1 MLKRLPLAKDILPV
15 YAVTAFLIQAWT
27 ISVFIRQLDS
37 FSYFLN
43 VNDILAIFAY
53 RMAESFLECLLV
65 MGLLIAAAVILPAR
79 AFRDVFAIR
88 GAAFAVV
95 LLGSVIL
102 FWKRFAADPG
112 VLMADLIRLWSVG
125 TLFFACLIS
134 YASTKSSALSDF
146 FDWVS
151 DRMVVFLYLLIPL
164 SVASLIAVMVRN
176 IL

>member
-1 MLKRLPLAKDILPV
+1 MLKRLPFAKDIIPV
-15 YAVTAFLIQAWT
+15 YAVTAFLIQVWT
-27 ISVFIRQLDS
+27 ISVFIGQLDS

-43 VNDILAIFAY
+43 LNEILAIFAY
-53 RMAESFLECLLV
+53 RVAESFLECLLV
-65 MGLLIAAAVILPAR
+65 VGVLIAIAVILPAR

-102 FWKRFAADPG
+102 FWKRFATDPG
-112 VLMADLIRLWSVG
+112 VLMADFIRIWTVG
-125 TLFFACLIS
+125 TLFLACLIS

-151 DRMVVFLYLLIPL
+151 DRMIVFLYLLMPL
-164 SVASLIAVMVRN
+164 SVASLIAVLVRN
-176 IL
+176 VL